1 MTRTFKTIAAI
12 AALICMSTPAFA
24 HGGGHGGGNGGMGNG
39 GMNNGGIGAG
49 KNNDHST
56 SPVTWNITQ
65 NTAGQNTGTQ
75 HNSHSMSS
83 TTWNKIDNTV
93 GGHHGR
99 KFKIN
104 LVRRQE
110 RIKRLQLEVG
120 QLAMKIEQQMA
131 LNHVHEVA
139 QLQRQLRRIVHELKN
154 EGATI

>member
-1 MTRTFKTIAAI
+1 MTRTLKTIAAI
-12 AALICMSTPAFA
+12 AFICMSAPAFA

-49 KNNDHST
+49 KNNSHST
-56 SPVTWNITQ
+56 SPMTWNITH

-93 GGHHGR
+93 GRHHNR
-99 KFKIN
+99 KLKIN
-104 LVRRQE
+104 LVRHQE
-110 RIKRLQLEVG
+110 RIKRLQVAAS

-131 LNHVHEVA
+131 LNHLREVA
-139 QLQRQLRRIVHELKN
+139 RLQQQLRRIVHELKN